1 MYMLYLV
8 VFISLTLVTSGAFVK
23 SFTVSTVDNR
33 SWRGRGNVDA
43 LEFVFRWLHLQKWC
57 HLCHFPPYSGLLDVS
72 LPPSIRVLPDLLIN
86 QIAAGEVVERPA
98 AALKELLENSLDAGA
113 TRIDIDLAQG
123 GIKRIRVADDGHGI
137 AAADLPL
144 ALARHATSKIRSLD
158 DLEQVMS
165 LGFRGEALASL
176 AAISRLSITS
186 REQSAPHGTRIDV
199 AGGDFQPAEPAAL
212 EAGTV
217 VMAEDLFFNT
227 PARRKFL
234 KAETTEFGHCED
246 AALRI
251 AIAVPGVAMSLTHN
265 SRRIWQYDVG
275 DAATRT
281 AAILGSEFID
291 ASVVIEE
298 RTPQFSVSGWA
309 ALPRYSRA
317 GRDQQYLF
325 VNGRFVRDKLL
336 THAIREA
343 YADVLH
349 GHRHP
354 AYVLFLLV
362 DPTMVDV
369 NVHPTKSEVRFR
381 DSRAMHQ
388 FVFHTLNKALAKP
401 ASGATAAAANPA
413 EWISAAA
420 QAPAMNPLSFPAWQG
435 ARQTTLGTLAANEP
449 NAFYERLRGV
459 QANTEASRF
468 AAGAV
473 MTRSAAME
481 NAGSDIPPLG
491 FALAQLHGIYVLAQN
506 ARGLVLVDM
515 HAAHER
521 IVYEKLK
528 TALDLDRLAS
538 QPLIAPIPVTL
549 GERDMALAEAH
560 GEFFARLGFDL
571 APLSNREMAIRAV
584 PAMLPSLDAP
594 VMLRELLDDLAE
606 HGASRAL
613 TEQRDEILG
622 TMACHG
628 AVRANRTL
636 TLPEMNALLRQMEE
650 TERSGQCN
658 HGRPTWY
665 QFSVS
670 DLDKLFMRGR

>member
-1 MYMLYLV
+1 
-8 VFISLTLVTSGAFVK
+8 
-23 SFTVSTVDNR
+23 
-33 SWRGRGNVDA
+33 
-43 LEFVFRWLHLQKWC
+43 
-57 HLCHFPPYSGLLDVS
+57 
-72 LPPSIRVLPDLLIN
+72 LIN

-137 AAADLPL
+137 AAAELPL

-158 DLEQVMS
+158 DLERVMS

-176 AAISRLSITS
+176 AAISRLSIVT
-186 REQSAPHGTRIDV
+186 RQNAAAHGTRLEV
-199 AGGDFQPAEPAAL
+199 VGGDTQPAEPAAL
-212 EAGTV
+212 ERGTV
-217 VMAEDLFFNT
+217 VTAEDLFFNT

-234 KAETTEFGHCED
+234 KTEGTEFGHCED

-251 AIAVPGVAMSLTHN
+251 AIAVPDVSISLTHN
-265 SRRIWQYDVG
+265 GRRAWQYDAG
-275 DAATRT
+275 APAER
-281 AAILGSEFID
+281 AGAILGSEFVD
-291 ASVVIEE
+291 ASVAIADG
-298 RTPQFSVSGWA
+298 TPALSISGWA

-317 GRDQQYLF
+317 GRDQQFLF

-354 AYVLFLLV
+354 AYALFLTI
-362 DPTMVDV
+362 DPSLVDV
-369 NVHPTKSEVRFR
+369 NVHPAKAEVRFR
-381 DSRAMHQ
+381 DSRAVHQ
-388 FVFHTLNKALAKP
+388 FLFHTLNKALARP
-401 ASGATAAAANPA
+401 ASGATAAGADPAAWVSPGPQPA
-413 EWISAAA
+413 VPSTSPG
-420 QAPAMNPLSFPAWQG
+420 PAFPAWQG
-435 ARQTTLGTLAANEP
+435 ARQATFGALPANEP
-449 NAFYERLRGV
+449 DAFYQRLRGMP
-459 QANTEASRF
+459 EARP
-468 AAGAV
+468 AAAWPGTGFKPPVPRAD
-473 MTRSAAME
+473 SADTD
-481 NAGSDIPPLG
+481 DIPPLG

-506 ARGLVLVDM
+506 AHGLVLVDT

-538 QPLIAPIPVTL
+538 QPLIAPIAVPL
-549 GERDMALAEAH
+549 GERDMALAESHA
-560 GEFFARLGFDL
+560 EFFATLGFDL
-571 APLSNREMAIRAV
+571 APLSGRELAIRAV

-594 VMLRELLDDLAE
+594 VMLRQLLDDLAE

-613 TEQRDEILG
+613 TERRDEILG

-628 AVRANRTL
+628 SVRANRML

-650 TERSGQCN
+650 TERAGQCN

-665 QFSVS
+665 QFSIA